1 MFTKYRENGH
11 FFKELNVNVG
21 DYHIQIIRNID
32 SEMFSISK
40 LISIIL
46 FLGIISLIFI
56 YMISLYLT
64 KKALVPIETAWKNQA
79 KFIQDASHELRTP
92 ITIVSSK
99 LESLLKK
106 PDSTIGDEAETVA
119 IAMKETRRLKKM
131 VNDLLSLTKE
141 DGIVQLN
148 KESFD
153 LKTLIDEIT
162 EDYFD
167 IAEYQDKEFSCDI
180 SADKTDVYTD
190 KNKFKQIL
198 RIFIDNAFKYTKS
211 GDSISVIVKNDDE
224 DDDRLIVFVNDTGIG
239 ISKEDIPNLFD
250 RFFRSDNVRS
260 KDIDGS
266 GIGLSI
272 ADVTA
277 KNIGVDIGVTSEYGE
292 GSSFFIKIKKKY

>member
-1 MFTKYRENGH
+1 
-11 FFKELNVNVG
+11 
-21 DYHIQIIRNID
+21 
-32 SEMFSISK
+32 
-40 LISIIL
+40 
-46 FLGIISLIFI
+46 
-56 YMISLYLT
+56 
-64 KKALVPIETAWKNQA
+64 
-79 KFIQDASHELRTP
+79 
-92 ITIVSSK
+92 
-99 LESLLKK
+99 
-106 PDSTIGDEAETVA
+106 
-119 IAMKETRRLKKM
+119 MKETRRLKKM

-211 GDSISVIVKNDDE
+211 GDSISVIVKDDDE
-224 DDDRLIVFVNDTGIG
+224 DDDRLIVSVNDTGIG